1 VKTDIQLYA
10 RSKNGCIKAGAVM
23 SCQDIDS
30 ASSCLLLY
38 SASIVV
44 DKSSTHSGMKQQHI
58 NHLLAA

>member
-10 RSKNGCIKAGAVM
+10 RSKNGYKGWGVM
-23 SCQDIDS
+23 SCRDIDS
-30 ASSCLLLY
+30 ASSGLLLY